1 MKRRDFFQKLRN
13 AQLTIT
19 DVMRMLPARIPWVH
33 TNVLAKLDILEMAAN
48 ALVSTKV
55 CFRHPYFALILRK
68 LIEFILFWCCL
79 LIKKSSFCVFSF
91 FFFYGHHTVY
101 VCLISLKPGHWVFGL
116 QASQVP
122 KNVGGMTSC
131 SVQLDSPG
139 TALTVGGW
147 IRPWG
152 QN

>member
-19 DVMRMLPARIPWVH
+19 DVMRMLCARLPWVH

-48 ALVSTKV
+48 ALVSTEV
-55 CFRHPYFALILRK
+55 CIRHPYFALILLK
-68 LIEFILFWCCL
+68 LTEFILFWCCL
-79 LIKKSSFCVFSF
+79 LIKKSSFCVFSI
-91 FFFYGHHTVY
+91 FFYGHHTVY
-101 VCLISLKPGHWVFGL
+101 VCLISLKRGHWVFGL

-139 TALTVGGW
+139 TVLTVGGW